1 MPAKI
6 TFAGENTYISDIR
19 GRLETH
25 VSSRMGTY
33 ETDAPRDSGRKRGED
48 VHSWGQPLRQSLIAT
63 TRFVKFLNSIL
74 KDGEYCGNR
83 VAVPQLGGKRMG
95 EKILLGLLLVG
106 LQRSL
111 EDCLET

>member
-6 TFAGENTYISDIR
+6 TFAGENTYKSDIR

-33 ETDAPRDSGRKRGED
+33 QTNAPRDGGRKRGED

-63 TRFVKFLNSIL
+63 ARFVKFLNSIL
-74 KDGEYCGNR
+74 KDGDDSG
-83 VAVPQLGGKRMG
+83 
-95 EKILLGLLLVG
+95 
-106 LQRSL
+106 S
-111 EDCLET
+111 

>member
-1 MPAKI
+1 MKSPAK
-6 TFAGENTYISDIR
+6 YISEAHIKSR
-19 GRLETH
+19 VET
-25 VSSRMGTY
+25 Y
-33 ETDAPRDSGRKRGED
+33 QTDSTGNGGRKRAED
-48 VHSWGQPLRQSLIAT
+48 IHGWAQPLGQPLIAAV
-63 TRFVKFLNSIL
+63 RFIKLSNLIL

-95 EKILLGLLLVG
+95 EKVLLGLLLVG